1 MKNSEIRNLSVEELN
16 KQIAELK
23 GELFNLKLQSS
34 LNQLTNTALISTVKK
49 TIARM
54 KTILAEKSAEKKE
67 D

>member
-34 LNQLTNTALISTVKK
+34 LNQLTNNARISTVKK

>member
-16 KQIAELK
+16 KQIADLK
-23 GELFNLKLQSS
+23 AELFNLKLQSS
-34 LNQLTNTALISTVKK
+34 LNQLTNTERISTVKK

-54 KTILAEKSAEKKE
+54 KTILAEKSAKKE

>member
-34 LNQLTNTALISTVKK
+34 LNQLTILHALVQ
-49 TIARM
+49 
-54 KTILAEKSAEKKE
+54 
-67 D
+67 